1 MISNFIIGLAVFCFD
16 VIVGLVRGVFAF
28 IVHVL
33 GVPVIIVAV
42 VIVWALWRFGF
53 I

>member
-16 VIVGLVRGVFAF
+16 VIIGFIRGVFAF
-28 IVHVL
+28 IAHVL
-33 GVPVIIVAV
+33 GWPVILAAV